1 MADKNAGAGAGRERL
16 SAEDREVLNADGQSA
31 RLVSNTTGEYSIDR
45 AREGFEK
52 AFADEVKDENE
63 GEKRDGGTGDE

>member
-1 MADKNAGAGAGRERL
+1 MADKNAGGAAAGRDRL

-52 AFADEVKDENE
+52 AFADETKETSEEEE
-63 GEKRDGGTGDE
+63 GEGQK